1 MFGQSYENAPNSQA
15 VKDYTELT
23 NWFAGGD
30 EPESVQS
37 FTFEPDVL
45 RETTPRQRGVYRGC
59 IALIL
64 RSEARDFHSGNR
76 ITASMVLEKKIDDHH
91 VFPKGYLVDAD
102 VKVTATLRD
111 CILNRTLI
119 DKETNIRI
127 GKKAPVVYL
136 AEIEA
141 ELGADRLDKVLESHL
156 LPGGQGSTLR
166 EGRFDEF
173 LDERQERLA
182 KAIEDVTSD

>member
-1 MFGQSYENAPNSQA
+1 
-15 VKDYTELT
+15 
-23 NWFAGGD
+23 
-30 EPESVQS
+30 
-37 FTFEPDVL
+37 
-45 RETTPRQRGVYRGC
+45 
-59 IALIL
+59 
-64 RSEARDFHSGNR
+64 
-76 ITASMVLEKKIDDHH
+76 MVLEKKIDDHH